1 MKSGLIIYVVG
12 EEPPNWDAAF
22 ESMVI
27 KKNTKVDLVEII
39 TANTG
44 HFDVLDAWWS
54 LLTKG
59 MKRVSCMIGEFSP
72 AGNLT
77 LTSRELHLCG

>member
-12 EEPPNWDAAF
+12 KEPPNWDAAF
-22 ESMVI
+22 ECVNV
-27 KKNTKVDLVEII
+27 KKNASVDLVEII

-59 MKRVSCMIGEFSP
+59 MKRITCMIGAFSP
-72 AGNLT
+72 TGELT
-77 LTSRELHLCG
+77 LSSRELHLCG

>member
-12 EEPPNWDAAF
+12 KEPPNWDATF
-22 ESMVI
+22 DLMTV
-27 KKNTKVDLVEII
+27 KKNTRADLVEII

-59 MKRVSCMIGEFSP
+59 MKRITCMIGEFST
-72 AGNLT
+72 AGNLM
-77 LTSRELHLCG
+77 LTGRELHLCG

>member
-12 EEPPNWDAAF
+12 KEPPNWDAEF
-22 ESMVI
+22 ELMTI

-39 TANTG
+39 TAKTG

-54 LLTKG
+54 LLTRG
-59 MKRVSCMIGEFSP
+59 MKRITCMIGEFSQT
-72 AGNLT
+72 GSLT
-77 LTSRELHLCG
+77 LKSRELHLCG

>member
-12 EEPPNWDAAF
+12 DEPPNWNTAR
-22 ESMVI
+22 ESMAI
-27 KKNTKVDLVEII
+27 KENTKADLVEII
-39 TANTG
+39 TVNTG

-59 MKRVSCMIGEFSP
+59 MKRISCTIGEFSP
-72 AGNLT
+72 SGDLT

>member
-12 EEPPNWDAAF
+12 NEPPNWDAAF
-22 ESMVI
+22 ECVSV
-27 KKNTKVDLVEII
+27 KENTSVDLVEII

-54 LLTKG
+54 LLTRG
-59 MKRVSCMIGEFSP
+59 MKRITCMIGAFSP
-72 AGNLT
+72 TGELT
-77 LTSRELHLCG
+77 LSGRELHLCG